1 MSKIKEA
8 IKEVQ
13 KNVSS
18 AAINTY
24 GAHIY
29 DFEQVCEILEG
40 LYDVVCEEE
49 GGDDDDATTDTITRG
64 DIDELIGA
72 IEERIAYNVMAM
84 NGTDILDED
93 SLEISLSGGS
103 YTMDSLTVD
112 RAYISSEAQD
122 GIDDIVNEWCYEN
135 KIILDGPAIW

>member
-13 KNVSS
+13 KNVSR
-18 AAINTY
+18 AAISTY

-49 GGDDDDATTDTITRG
+49 GGDDDTTTATITRV
-64 DIDELIGA
+64 DIAELIGA
-72 IEERIAYNVMAM
+72 IEEHIAYNVMAM

-103 YTMDSLTVD
+103 YTMNPLTVD
-112 RAYISSEAQD
+112 RDYISSAAQD
-122 GIDDIVNEWCYEN
+122 GIDVIVNEWCYEN